1 MICAEVKESIHFWM
15 IVFVLFFTALLV
27 TSACYF
33 FPQST
38 IMWCSKITKSNAWL
52 ATSYVHIDN
61 ALSAGALNWTTCFCS
76 KIVILIFGCFSEQIS
91 MFTFQYMMTVFFV
104 ADRSRYWLAA
114 RRGLWLA
121 YWNALGLRL
130 IGDEVYTF
138 FCFRALL
145 PLCRW
150 FLYTTESLVN
160 MKTKIELCRLFRKPI
175 EILNTDL

>member
-1 MICAEVKESIHFWM
+1 MT
-15 IVFVLFFTALLV
+15 VFIFIFHCSARNFRMLFF
-27 TSACYF
+27 
-33 FPQST
+33 PRNT
-38 IMWCSKITKSNAWL
+38 IMWCSKITKSNALL

-61 ALSAGALNWTTCFCS
+61 ALSARALNWTTCFCS
-76 KIVILIFGCFSEQIS
+76 KIIIWIFGCFSEQIS
-91 MFTFQYMMTVFFV
+91 MFTFQYMMTVLFV
-104 ADRSRYWLAA
+104 ADRSRYRLAA

-121 YWNALGLRL
+121 YRNALGSRL

-138 FCFRALL
+138 FCFRTLL

-160 MKTKIELCRLFRKPI
+160 MKTKNELCRLFRKPI